1 MVNYLLLIFVQVLFG
16 LNFVASKIVVGSW
29 SSVGFAAWRF
39 LISGI
44 FLLIF
49 LKLRGKSLALDR
61 KYWKDLVLLAVVG
74 FSISQSCFLW
84 GLKNTTATNTALISS
99 TIPVFVF
106 IINRFR
112 KIGKWTLLKVV
123 GLVLSFLGVLIL
135 RKIEDFSLSNA
146 SFVGDLFV
154 LAACAT
160 LGWLISMS
168 KDFYSKVPP
177 LLGSAHMFWI
187 GGLVLLPAWLLL
199 AEPLVPEFTGAF
211 LPALLYSIFGAT
223 CLTYLLN
230 NIVLTK
236 VDSDV
241 VGLFIFLQPVV
252 ASVFS
257 LFFLGEVFTLRMAIS
272 FALIGLGVLL
282 VIKKDRTIKTT
293 A

>member
-1 MVNYLLLIFVQVLFG
+1 MQYYALLTLVQVLFG
-16 LNFVASKIVVGSW
+16 LNFVASKIVVGTW
-29 SSVGFAAWRF
+29 SAVGFASWRF
-39 LISGI
+39 IVSGV
-44 FLLIF
+44 FLLIY
-49 LKLRGKSLALDR
+49 LKLRGKSLSLEK
-61 KYWKDLVLLAVVG
+61 KYWKNLVFLAVIG

-84 GLKNTTATNTALISS
+84 GLKNTTAANTALISS

-106 IINRFR
+106 IINRLR
-112 KIGKWTLLKVV
+112 KIGTWSAYKIV
-123 GLVLSFLGVLIL
+123 GLGLSFFGVLIL
-135 RKIEDFSLSNA
+135 RKVEDFSFSNQ

-154 LAACAT
+154 LAACAS

-177 LLGSAHMFWI
+177 LLGSAHMFWV
-187 GGLVLLPAWLLL
+187 GGVLLLPAWF
-199 AEPLVPEFTGAF
+199 AFSQPLVPAFAGNF

-252 ASVFS
+252 ASSVAVT
-257 LFFLGEVFTLRMAIS
+257 FLGEVFTMRMGLS
-272 FALIGLGVLL
+272 FLLIALGVVL
-282 VIKKDRTIKTT
+282 VVRK
-293 A
+293 